1 MRLLILFLIPAIL
14 ALSAGDEALAREMLP
29 LHNHFR
35 ATLKLK
41 PLVWSD
47 RVAATAQDWA
57 NTLLMTGHFAH
68 RPKNKYGEN
77 LYEVRGRNAT
87 AAEAFEAWASEAKM
101 YDYKSNTCHQGGP
114 CGHYT
119 QIVWANTRELGCAVA
134 RSPSREVWV
143 CNYNP
148 PGNYIGQRPY

>member
-1 MRLLILFLIPAIL
+1 MAAAAAR
-14 ALSAGDEALAREMLP
+14 SAGDASDAHDMLR
-29 LHNHFR
+29 LHNELR
-35 ATLKLK
+35 AKLKLK
-41 PLVWSD
+41 PLVWSG

-68 RPKNKYGEN
+68 RPKNRYGEN
-77 LYEVRGRNAT
+77 LYEVRGAPVT
-87 AAEAFEAWASEAKM
+87 AAKAFESWASEVKM

-119 QIVWANTRELGCAVA
+119 QLVWRNTRELGCGVA

-148 PGNYIGQRPY
+148 PGNYIGERPY

>member
-1 MRLLILFLIPAIL
+1 MRSGRLLIPAIL
-14 ALSAGDEALAREMLP
+14 AFPAGDEARAREMLP
-29 LHNHFR
+29 LHNQFR
-35 ATLKLK
+35 AARKLK

-57 NTLLMTGHFAH
+57 NALLMTGQFAH

-77 LYEVRGRNAT
+77 LYEVRGQDAT
-87 AAEAFEAWASEAKM
+87 AAKAFEAWASEAKM